1 MRDFQAINSQ
11 SIVVAAVGVV
21 GVVVVAVVVVVV
33 VSTLSLLSQRQ
44 ASFQKAFSSF
54 NYDSFVLIPEAWAQL
69 LIVSCVVNLN
79 LYANPLGNS
88 EP

>member
-11 SIVVAAVGVV
+11 SIVVVAAVGVV
-21 GVVVVAVVVVVV
+21 AVVAVVVVVV